1 MHTRAKLNF
10 EIAEAIERGSNPIFP
25 TTRSRKK
32 TIKEDI
38 LDSYHTHLMLI
49 KDAPRRERIV
59 ISRGLAIRKIRSYP
73 P

>member
-25 TTRSRKK
+25 TTRSRRK
-32 TIKEDI
+32 TIRQDVLEA
-38 LDSYHTHLMLI
+38 YHTHLQL
-49 KDAPRRERIV
+49 KGEVPCRQQIV
-59 ISRGLAIRKIRSYP
+59 ITRGLAIRKTRSYP